1 MPTLQFNVCT
11 NGSISPKQL
20 VKAVTFISILQGR
33 TWILNG
39 LDALTHAWDLSTG
52 GSEAG
57 GSRVQGQIELYG
69 PSWATR

>member
-20 VKAVTFISILQGR
+20 VKAVTFTSILQGG
-33 TWILNG
+33 TCIPECILNG

-57 GSRVQGQIELYG
+57 GS
-69 PSWATR
+69 